1 MAKKRY
7 LNSVAALIE
16 RAQKPIGDFLDGASA
31 ATFDDWT
38 LVDLSLCKGPALKMK
53 FEGRMV
59 LYNKVE
65 HIIYIEDFTSCVVN
79 DICGIINEIR
89 WNT

>member
-1 MAKKRY
+1 MAKTMY
-7 LNSVAALIE
+7 INPIVSLFEN
-16 RAQKPIGDFLDGASA
+16 AQKPMRDFLDGASA

-53 FEGRMV
+53 FKGRIVM
-59 LYNKVE
+59 YNKVE

-79 DICGIINEIR
+79 DVCGIINEIK